1 MGGRGSSSGVSVK
14 YMTEEQY
21 VNSRASVLSDYM
33 TDKIRIPHGETLR
46 QKKKRE
52 KEAMQSIAEN
62 AKKREE
68 ARIEYREL
76 VKKGKIKTPSN
87 IMRLQQVARGHSDNE
102 SVQAARRSLKK
113 RGYSW

>member
-1 MGGRGSSSGVSVK
+1 MGGRGSSSGGSVK

-21 VNSRASVLSDYM
+21 VNSRSSVLSDYM
-33 TDKIRIPHGETLR
+33 TDKTRIPHGETLR

-52 KEAMQSIAEN
+52 REAEAAILEN
-62 AKKREE
+62 TKKREE
-68 ARIEYREL
+68 ARREYREL

>member
-1 MGGRGSSSGVSVK
+1 MGGRGSSSGSV

-52 KEAMQSIAEN
+52 NEAIQSIAEN
-62 AKKREE
+62 AKKREK

-87 IMRLQQVARGHSDNE
+87 IMRLQEQAKSHSDNP

>member
-1 MGGRGSSSGVSVK
+1 MGGRGSSSGAGVK
-14 YMTEEQY
+14 YITEEQF
-21 VNSRASVLSDYM
+21 VNSKASIMSDYM
-33 TDKIRIPHGETLR
+33 TDKTRIPHGETLR

-52 KEAMQSIAEN
+52 REAEAAILEN
-62 AKKREE
+62 TKKREE
-68 ARIEYREL
+68 ARREYREL

>member
-1 MGGRGSSSGVSVK
+1 MGGRGQSSGNGII
-14 YMTEEQY
+14 YMTEEEF
-21 VNSRASVLSDYM
+21 VNRRASVLSDYM

-52 KEAMQSIAEN
+52 NEAMQSIAEN
-62 AKKREE
+62 AKKRQE

-87 IMRLQQVARGHSDNE
+87 IMRLQQQARGHSDNP